1 MSLTQEKTVLSLRG
15 ITKQF
20 PGVLANDDINFDL
33 LEGEVHTILGENGA
47 GKSTLMSIIDGI
59 YQPDEG
65 SISLYGEKINFSN
78 PRDSIDHG
86 IGMVFQH
93 FMLIPN
99 HSVAENITLGLKG
112 LGRLNIE
119 DVKKDIHEICERYD
133 LHVDPDKKIRE
144 LSIGEQQRVEI
155 I

>member
-1 MSLTQEKTVLSLRG
+1 MPLTQEKTVLSLRG

-65 SISLYGEKINFSN
+65 TISLYG
-78 PRDSIDHG
+78 
-86 IGMVFQH
+86 
-93 FMLIPN
+93 IP
-99 HSVAENITLGLKG
+99 AF
-112 LGRLNIE
+112 
-119 DVKKDIHEICERYD
+119 
-133 LHVDPDKKIRE
+133 HVDSQSFSRRKYYFGIERFGQAE
-144 LSIGEQQRVEI
+144 Y
-155 I
+155 

>member
-1 MSLTQEKTVLSLRG
+1 MPLTQEKTVLSLRG

-20 PGVLANDDINFDL
+20 PGVLANDDISFDL

-112 LGRLNIE
+112 LGRILRMSRKTFMKFVSVTISML
-119 DVKKDIHEICERYD
+119 IQ
-133 LHVDPDKKIRE
+133 IRKYE
-144 LSIGEQQRVEI
+144 NYL
-155 I
+155 

>member
-1 MSLTQEKTVLSLRG
+1 MPLTQEKTVLSLRG

-65 SISLYGEKINFSN
+65 TISLYGEKINSSS
-78 PRDSIDHG
+78 PRLLRTRGSILS
-86 IGMVFQH
+86 IKVTSL
-93 FMLIPN
+93 LIPIN
-99 HSVAENITLGLKG
+99 
-112 LGRLNIE
+112 
-119 DVKKDIHEICERYD
+119 EICAF
-133 LHVDPDKKIRE
+133 
-144 LSIGEQQRVEI
+144 LSS
-155 I
+155 